1 MNFLIVT
8 GLSGSGKS
16 GAVNALEDIGYYC
29 IDNIPP
35 QLIPK
40 FADICVKSHGH
51 MSKVAIV
58 TDIRG
63 GELFYELD
71 SSLDYLRK
79 SGLEVKVLFLDASDE
94 VLIKRYKET
103 RRRHPL
109 DEQSHGSLQ
118 KAITMERGILSHIR
132 EASDYTIDT
141 SDMTLAQ
148 LRETIFDLFMDNP
161 DDRMSVKVMSFGFK
175 YGISAT
181 WAGIGNAIIGSLLAW
196 WVLGPRTRE
205 MTHRLQA
212 STMPE
217 FFGKRYN
224 SRALRIAAAAIIF
237 VFLIPYTASVYNGL
251 SRLFGMA
258 FALPYDVCVIGM
270 AVVTCVYVVLG
281 GYMATVM
288 NDFIQGIVMLLGI
301 IAVIVAVILL
311 AGLIYM
317 LCRPYKEATKLSAK
331 V

>member
-1 MNFLIVT
+1 MEDIMNFLIVT

-132 EASDYTIDT
+132 EASNYTIDT
-141 SDMTLAQ
+141 SDMTIAQ

-175 YGISAT
+175 YGNCREADLVFDVRCLPNPFYIPELKKHTGLESCVRDYVMSFDSSKELDKKLKDLIDFLLPLYRHEGKT
-181 WAGIGNAIIGSLLAW
+181 SLVIAF
-196 WVLGPRTRE
+196 GCTGGK
-205 MTHRLQA
+205 HRSVTFAENIYHYLDDKGVK
-212 STMPE
+212 SRVCHRDIE
-217 FFGKRYN
+217 VGK
-224 SRALRIAAAAIIF
+224 L
-237 VFLIPYTASVYNGL
+237 
-251 SRLFGMA
+251 
-258 FALPYDVCVIGM
+258 
-270 AVVTCVYVVLG
+270 
-281 GYMATVM
+281 
-288 NDFIQGIVMLLGI
+288 
-301 IAVIVAVILL
+301 
-311 AGLIYM
+311 
-317 LCRPYKEATKLSAK
+317 
-331 V
+331 